1 MFTFNLFSITI
12 GEQRVRLQGE
22 IKKMKDFKNPAWKEA
37 VTKVVQQIQENEI
50 KFVRLQFTDING
62 FLKNLAVSAKNI
74 ESIFENGQSF
84 DGSSITGYR
93 PVEESDMILYPDPTT
108 FAMLPWRPKERAS
121 ARLICDVYTPQNKR
135 FEGDPRYILERAVE
149 KATKA
154 GYKFICAPE
163 LEFFIV
169 KESEN
174 GGLPK
179 PIDLAGYFDAHPG
192 DVTDDLRR
200 EIADYA
206 EAFGIDIEISH
217 HEVALGQ
224 NEIDFK
230 YGEAL
235 ETADRAIT
243 MKLCGKVVAA
253 RNGYVTTYMPKP
265 FQGINGSGMHVHQSI
280 WTLDGKN
287 LFYSEDAKYGYLSD
301 LARNYI
307 GGQLAHGRK
316 MAAVLNSWPN
326 SYKRLVPGY
335 EAPVYLAWAHKNR
348 SPLIRVPNF
357 GGRKSAAR
365 MEIRCPDGA
374 GNPYLQFAVLLA
386 TGLDGIKNK
395 IDPGEAVELNVYHM
409 SYDERKER
417 GIISLPESLKEALD
431 ELETSELMKETLG
444 PVTFD
449 NFLKEKRREW
459 DLYRTQVT
467 EWEVNRYIKRL

>member
-1 MFTFNLFSITI
+1 
-12 GEQRVRLQGE
+12 
-22 IKKMKDFKNPAWKEA
+22 MKNFKDAVWKEN
-37 VTKVVQQIQENEI
+37 VTKVVNIIQEKDI

-62 FLKNLAVSAKNI
+62 MLKNLAVSSKNI

-93 PVEESDMILYPDPTT
+93 PIEESDMVLYPDPTT
-108 FAMLPWRPKERAS
+108 FAILPWRPKEKS
-121 ARLICDVYTPQNKR
+121 SCRLICDVYTPQNKR
-135 FEGDPRYILERAVE
+135 FEADPRYILERAIE
-149 KATKA
+149 KANKA
-154 GYKFICAPE
+154 GFNYICAPE

-174 GGLPK
+174 GGLPT
-179 PIDLAGYFDAHPG
+179 PIDLAGYFDFHPG
-192 DVTDDLRR
+192 DLTDDLRR
-200 EIADYA
+200 EIADTA
-206 EAFGIDIEISH
+206 EAFGIEIEISH

-243 MKLCGKVVAA
+243 MKMCGKVVAA
-253 RNGYVTTYMPKP
+253 RAGYLATYMPKP
-265 FQGINGSGMHVHQSI
+265 FQGINGSGMHTHQSL
-280 WTLDGKN
+280 WSVDGSTN
-287 LFYSEDAKYGYLSD
+287 MFYSENAKNGYLSD
-301 LARNYI
+301 LARNFI

-316 MAAVLNSWPN
+316 MCAVLNSWPN
-326 SYKRLVPGY
+326 SFKRLVPGY

-365 MEIRCPDGA
+365 CEIRCPDGA

-386 TGLDGIKNK
+386 AGLDGIKNK
-395 IDPGEAVELNVYHM
+395 TDPGDPVELNVYHM
-409 SYDERKER
+409 SYEERRDR
-417 GIISLPESLKEALD
+417 GIVSLPESLKEALD
-431 ELETSELMKETLG
+431 EFETSDLMKETLG
-444 PVTFD
+444 ETAFE
-449 NFLKEKRREW
+449 NFLKEKRSEW
-459 DLYRTQVT
+459 DQYRLQVT

>member
-1 MFTFNLFSITI
+1 LDSKLIKS
-12 GEQRVRLQGE
+12 GER
-22 IKKMKDFKNPAWKEA
+22 KMKNFKDAVWKEN
-37 VTKVVQQIQENEI
+37 VTKVVKQIQEQDI

-62 FLKNLAVSAKNI
+62 MLKNLAVSSKNI

-93 PVEESDMILYPDPTT
+93 PIEESDMVLYPDPTT
-108 FAMLPWRPKERAS
+108 FAVLPWRPKEKS
-121 ARLICDVYTPQNKR
+121 SCRLICDVYTPQNKR
-135 FEGDPRYILERAVE
+135 FEADPRYILERAVE
-149 KATKA
+149 KAHKA
-154 GYKFICAPE
+154 GYNFICAPE

-174 GGLPK
+174 GGLPT
-179 PIDLAGYFDAHPG
+179 PIDLAGYFDFHPG
-192 DVTDDLRR
+192 DLTDDLRR
-200 EIADYA
+200 EIADTA
-206 EAFGIDIEISH
+206 EAFGIEIEISH

-235 ETADRAIT
+235 VTADRAIT
-243 MKLCGKVVAA
+243 MKMCGKVVGA
-253 RNGYVTTYMPKP
+253 RAGYVTTYMPKP
-265 FQGINGSGMHVHQSI
+265 FQGINGSGMHVHQSL
-280 WTLDGKN
+280 WSADGATN
-287 LFYSEDAKYGYLSD
+287 MFYSENAKNGYLSD
-301 LARNYI
+301 LARNFI

-316 MAAVLNSWPN
+316 MCAVLNSWPN
-326 SYKRLVPGY
+326 SFKRLVPGY

-365 MEIRCPDGA
+365 CEIRCPDGS

-395 IDPGEAVELNVYHM
+395 TDPGDPVELNVYHM

-417 GIISLPESLKEALD
+417 GIVSLPESLKEALD
-431 ELETSELMKETLG
+431 EFETSDLMKETLG
-444 PVTFD
+444 ATLFE
-449 NFLKEKRREW
+449 NYLKEKRREW
-459 DLYRTQVT
+459 DAYRLQVT

>member
-1 MFTFNLFSITI
+1 MERKNMKNFKDAVWKKNVSDVVKQVQ
-12 GEQRVRLQGE
+12 EQ
-22 IKKMKDFKNPAWKEA
+22 D
-37 VTKVVQQIQENEI
+37 I

-62 FLKNLAVSAKNI
+62 MIKNLAINSKNL
-74 ESIFENGQSF
+74 ESTFENGQSF

-93 PVEESDMILYPDPTT
+93 PIEESDMVLYPDPTT
-108 FAMLPWRPKERAS
+108 FAVLPWRPKEKS
-121 ARLICDVYTPQNKR
+121 SCRLICDIYTPQNKR
-135 FEGDPRYILERAVE
+135 FEGDPRYVLERTVE
-149 KATKA
+149 KASKA
-154 GYKFICAPE
+154 GYTLLCAPE

-169 KESEN
+169 KESET
-174 GGLPK
+174 GGLPS
-179 PIDLAGYFDAHPG
+179 PIDMAGYFDFHPG
-192 DVTDDLRR
+192 DLTDDLRR
-200 EIADYA
+200 EIADTA
-206 EAFGIDIEISH
+206 EPFGIEIEISH

-235 ETADRAIT
+235 VTADRAVT
-243 MKLCGKVVAA
+243 MKMLTKVVAA
-253 RNGYVTTYMPKP
+253 RNGYIATHMPKP
-265 FQGINGSGMHVHQSI
+265 FGGINGSGMHCHQSL
-280 WTLDGKN
+280 WNKDVTKN
-287 LFYSEDAKYGYLSD
+287 LFYAEDEKNGYLSD

-316 MAAVLNSWPN
+316 MCAVLASWPN

-357 GGRKSAAR
+357 GGKKGAAR
-365 MEIRCPDGA
+365 CEIRCPDGS

-395 IDPGEAVELNVYHM
+395 IDPGDPVELNVYHM

-417 GIISLPESLKEALD
+417 GIVSLPESLKEALD
-431 ELETSELMKETLG
+431 EMETSDLMKETLG
-444 PVTFD
+444 ETAFE
-449 NFLKEKRREW
+449 NFLKEKRNEW
-459 DLYRTQVT
+459 DLYRMQVT